1 MRRRGRP
8 RGPPSTPAC
17 EVGGSDSAGRLVR
30 PFTLTGGRTRP
41 SRADFTLITTVTAV
55 DPQPAGA
62 ARPQPEHLRIL
73 RLCAE
78 PVAVAE
84 IAARL
89 DLPVSVVV
97 IMLCD
102 LLEAGR
108 ITAHP
113 PHPVTRT
120 TPDLD
125 LLQKVREGLG
135 RL

>member
-1 MRRRGRP
+1 
-8 RGPPSTPAC
+8 
-17 EVGGSDSAGRLVR
+17 VR

-55 DPQPAGA
+55 DPPPAHGT
-62 ARPQPEHLRIL
+62 RPQPEQARIL
-73 RLCAE
+73 RLCAQ

-84 IAARL
+84 LAAHL

-108 ITAHP
+108 ITVRP
-113 PHPVTRT
+113 PRPVSG
-120 TPDLD
+120 TPDMD
-125 LLQKVREGLG
+125 LLQKVRDGLG

>member
-1 MRRRGRP
+1 M
-8 RGPPSTPAC
+8 T
-17 EVGGSDSAGRLVR
+17 GGDAGGRLVR

-41 SRADFTLITTVTAV
+41 SRADFTLITTVTAC
-55 DPQPAGA
+55 DPQPDRA

-73 RLCAE
+73 RLCAR

-84 IAARL
+84 VAARL

-97 IMLCD
+97 ILLSD
-102 LLEAGR
+102 LVEADR
-108 ITAHP
+108 ITARP
-113 PHPVTRT
+113 PHPVNLA

-125 LLQKVREGLG
+125 LLQKVRDGLG

>member
-1 MRRRGRP
+1 M
-8 RGPPSTPAC
+8 
-17 EVGGSDSAGRLVR
+17 GGSDSAGRLVR

-41 SRADFTLITTVTAV
+41 SRADFTLITTVTAA
-55 DPQPAGA
+55 DPQPVGA

-73 RLCAE
+73 RLCDR

-84 IAARL
+84 LAARL
-89 DLPVSVVV
+89 DLPVSVIV

-108 ITAHP
+108 ITVHP

>member
-1 MRRRGRP
+1 M
-8 RGPPSTPAC
+8 T
-17 EVGGSDSAGRLVR
+17 GGDAGGRLVR

-55 DPQPAGA
+55 DPQPVRA
-62 ARPQPEHLRIL
+62 ARPQPEHQRIL

-97 IMLCD
+97 ILLCD

-108 ITAHP
+108 ITARP
-113 PHPVTRT
+113 PHSVSRT

-125 LLQKVREGLG
+125 LLQKVRDGLG

>member
-1 MRRRGRP
+1 M
-8 RGPPSTPAC
+8 S
-17 EVGGSDSAGRLVR
+17 GGDAGGRLVR

-41 SRADFTLITTVTAV
+41 SRSDFTLITTVTAV
-55 DPQPAGA
+55 DPPPVMV
-62 ARPQPEHLRIL
+62 ARPQPEQVRLL

-84 IAARL
+84 LAAHL

-102 LLEAGR
+102 LLEAGL
-108 ITAHP
+108 ITVRA
-113 PHPVTRT
+113 PHPVS
-120 TPDLD
+120 PGAPELD
-125 LLQKVREGLG
+125 LLQKVRDGLG

>member
-1 MRRRGRP
+1 MD
-8 RGPPSTPAC
+8 
-17 EVGGSDSAGRLVR
+17 VGDPAGRLVR
-30 PFTLTGGRTRP
+30 PFALTGGRTRP
-41 SRADFTLITTVTAV
+41 SRADFTLISTVTAV
-55 DPQPAGA
+55 DPPPDTA
-62 ARPQPEHLRIL
+62 ARCQPEHTRIL

-84 IAARL
+84 LAARL

-108 ITAHP
+108 ITVRP
-113 PHPVTRT
+113 PRLVSRT
-120 TPDLD
+120 SPDLD
-125 LLQKVREGLG
+125 LLQKVRDGLG

>member
-1 MRRRGRP
+1 M
-8 RGPPSTPAC
+8 S
-17 EVGGSDSAGRLVR
+17 GGDAAGRLVR

-41 SRADFTLITTVTAV
+41 SRADFTLITTLTAV
-55 DPQPAGA
+55 DPPPPWPV
-62 ARPQPEHLRIL
+62 RPQPEHVRIL
-73 RLCAE
+73 KMCAE

-84 IAARL
+84 VAALL

-108 ITAHP
+108 ITARP
-113 PHPVTRT
+113 PRLVSRA
-120 TPDLD
+120 TPDLE
-125 LLQKVREGLG
+125 LLQKVRDGLG

>member
-1 MRRRGRP
+1 M
-8 RGPPSTPAC
+8 S
-17 EVGGSDSAGRLVR
+17 GGDAAGRLVR

-55 DPQPAGA
+55 DPPPSRAP
-62 ARPQPEHLRIL
+62 RPQPEQSRIL

-78 PVAVAE
+78 PLAVAE
-84 IAARL
+84 VAAL
-89 DLPVSVVV
+89 VDLPVSVVV

-102 LLEAGR
+102 LLEAGL
-108 ITAHP
+108 ITARP
-113 PHPVTRT
+113 PHPVSRT
-120 TPDLD
+120 SPDMD

>member
-1 MRRRGRP
+1 M
-8 RGPPSTPAC
+8 
-17 EVGGSDSAGRLVR
+17 GGSDPSGRLVR

-41 SRADFTLITTVTAV
+41 SRADFTLITTVTTA
-55 DPQPAGA
+55 DPQPETA
-62 ARPQPEHLRIL
+62 ARPQPEHTRIL
-73 RLCAE
+73 RLCVR
-78 PVAVAE
+78 PMAVAE
-84 IAARL
+84 LAARL

-108 ITAHP
+108 ITVRP
-113 PHPVTRT
+113 PRPVI
-120 TPDLD
+120 TPDPD

>member
-1 MRRRGRP
+1 MGA
-8 RGPPSTPAC
+8 GDA
-17 EVGGSDSAGRLVR
+17 AGRLVR
-30 PFTLTGGRTRP
+30 PFALTGGRTRP
-41 SRADFTLITTVTAV
+41 SRADFTLISTVTAV
-55 DPQPAGA
+55 DPPPVTA
-62 ARPQPEHLRIL
+62 ARCQPEHSRIL

-84 IAARL
+84 LAARL

-97 IMLCD
+97 ILLCD

-108 ITAHP
+108 ITVRP
-113 PHPVTRT
+113 PRLVSRT

-125 LLQKVREGLG
+125 LLQKVRDGLG

>member
-1 MRRRGRP
+1 M
-8 RGPPSTPAC
+8 T
-17 EVGGSDSAGRLVR
+17 GGDAAGRLVR

-55 DPQPAGA
+55 DPQPIRA

-84 IAARL
+84 VAARL

-97 IMLCD
+97 ILLSD

-108 ITAHP
+108 ITARP
-113 PHPVTRT
+113 PHLVSRAN
-120 TPDLD
+120 PDLD
-125 LLQKVREGLG
+125 LLQKVRDGLG

>member
-1 MRRRGRP
+1 V
-8 RGPPSTPAC
+8 S
-17 EVGGSDSAGRLVR
+17 GGDAGGRLVR

-41 SRADFTLITTVTAV
+41 SRACFTLITTVTAV
-55 DPQPAGA
+55 EPPPERAP
-62 ARPQPEHLRIL
+62 RPQPEQLRIL

-84 IAARL
+84 VAARL
-89 DLPVSVVV
+89 DLPVSVIV

-125 LLQKVREGLG
+125 LLQKVRDGLG

>member
-1 MRRRGRP
+1 M
-8 RGPPSTPAC
+8 
-17 EVGGSDSAGRLVR
+17 R

-41 SRADFTLITTVTAV
+41 SRADFTLITTVTAC
-55 DPQPAGA
+55 DPQPERA

-78 PVAVAE
+78 PMAVAE
-84 IAARL
+84 VAARL

-97 IMLCD
+97 ILLSD
-102 LLEAGR
+102 LLEADR
-108 ITAHP
+108 ITARP
-113 PHPVTRT
+113 PHPVNRA

-125 LLQKVREGLG
+125 LLQKVRDGLG

>member
-1 MRRRGRP
+1 V
-8 RGPPSTPAC
+8 TD
-17 EVGGSDSAGRLVR
+17 SDAAGRLVR
-30 PFTLTGGRTRP
+30 PFALTGGRTRP

-55 DPQPAGA
+55 DPPPEGSP
-62 ARPQPEHLRIL
+62 RPQAEQSRIL
-73 RLCAE
+73 RRCAR

-84 IAARL
+84 LAALL

-102 LLEAGR
+102 LLEAGL

-113 PHPVTRT
+113 PRPVSPR

>member
-1 MRRRGRP
+1 M
-8 RGPPSTPAC
+8 
-17 EVGGSDSAGRLVR
+17 GGGDVAGRLVR

-55 DPQPAGA
+55 DPQPEAA

-73 RLCAE
+73 RLCSE

-89 DLPVSVVV
+89 DLPMSVVV

-102 LLEAGR
+102 LLEASR
-108 ITAHP
+108 ITVRP
-113 PHPVTRT
+113 PHHVTRS
-120 TPDLD
+120 TPDLA
-125 LLQKVREGLG
+125 LLQKVRDGLG